1 MHVWLVL
8 WKAYRTVTEAA
19 RRQIA
24 GSCLGDSDFRV
35 LEALL
40 HKGSL
45 PVNTIGCKV
54 ELTPGSI
61 SVAIDRLERRGL
73 VTRKSSSEDRRVHLV
88 ELTPEGRAVISKAF
102 THHAAEMEKLF
113 ITLSESD
120 RRTLLKL
127 LKKLGKD
134 VEQQMTADK

>member
-1 MHVWLVL
+1 MWLVL
-8 WKAYRTVTEAA
+8 WKAYRTLAEAA
-19 RRQIA
+19 RGQIA

-40 HKGSL
+40 HKGPL

-73 VTRKSSSEDRRVHLV
+73 VARKASGEDRRVHLV
-88 ELTPEGRAVISKAF
+88 ELTPQGETIIRETFERHVAKMEQLLDNLSRSERA
-102 THHAAEMEKLF
+102 
-113 ITLSESD
+113 TLVM
-120 RRTLLKL
+120 L
-127 LKKLGKD
+127 LKKLGRE
-134 VEQQMTADK
+134 VEQRSRLKT